1 MARRKP
7 DNPKVTEEELLQ
19 MVKREAENAIGFWTD
34 SLSDD
39 RDSALKLYFGL
50 PYGDEED
57 GRSRAISMDC
67 AQVVDWALPDLIEPF
82 VSSERIVIF
91 KPNKSQDIQYARQAT
106 DYCNFIF
113 HEDNDAFNIIYSSA
127 KDGLIQKVGV
137 VKVFWDDQTVE
148 IQETLEGVTEPGLG
162 MLEAEEDVTVDAV
175 RPEELPAFLPPPAGQ
190 EGPLQPIALHS
201 VDITRTVNEGKVAI
215 EVIPPEEFLISTR
228 AANINDADYCAHVPE
243 KTKSELIEMGFDA
256 EVVEGLETTEGEQRD
271 TDTNQGR
278 AIRFHDERSTA
289 DTTTIQTQ
297 QDKVILYEEYVKVDM
312 NDDGDTELIQ
322 VFRVG
327 NTILEWNEIDDHPF
341 ESFCPEMIPHKFFG
355 QSLVDKSSQT
365 QRTKTVLTRQLLDG
379 VYLANNP
386 QREIPED
393 AIGDD
398 TIADLLT
405 YRVGGL
411 VRTRRPGMLR
421 EIPITDR
428 STTAL
433 GAIQYFDQERE
444 VNTGITR
451 NSVGTPIDISREQ
464 TRAEVEKLD
473 RGESSRKRL
482 MARVFAETFIKPMFK
497 KMLGLVIKY
506 QDYERIVEVRGEWV
520 PMSPKHWDSAMQA
533 TTAVGL
539 GFAEKQEKL
548 QGAMNI
554 LGLQEKAIQLGMA
567 DKEQFWNSASVVVE
581 ASGLQFPELFFIP
594 PDQAQ
599 DPETPPDPALVKVQ
613 QDGQLAQMKL
623 QQEGQ
628 LDQAKLQQDGQIEMA
643 KIQQKAQLE
652 QLQMQLK
659 MRIEVAKIQME
670 NAKDEEKAQGEFML
684 AVAKAQSEF
693 ELAVEQLKT
702 ETALA
707 IREQQK
713 EIALAMRDQELK
725 SVVEVQ
731 KASMANG
738 SGITNVR
745 FGGKVG

>member
-1 MARRKP
+1 MAKRKP
-7 DNPKVTEEELLQ
+7 DNVKVSEEDLLQ
-19 MVKREAENAIGFWTD
+19 MVKRESENAVGFWTD

-39 RDSALKLYFGL
+39 RDSALKLYFGM

-57 GRSRAISMDC
+57 GRSRAISTDC

-91 KPNKSQDIQYARQAT
+91 KPNKQQDIEYARQAT
-106 DYCNFIF
+106 DYMNFIF
-113 HEDNDAFNIIYSSA
+113 TEDNDAFQIIYDVG

-137 VKVFWDDQTVE
+137 AKVFWDDQTQE
-148 IQETLEGVTEPGLG
+148 IQETLEGVTEPGIG
-162 MLEAEEDVTVDAV
+162 MLEQEDGVTVDAV
-175 RPEELPAFLPPPAGQ
+175 RPIGEQLLPPPAGQ
-190 EGPLQPIALHS
+190 EGQPQPIAFHS
-201 VDITRTVNEGKVAI
+201 VDITRTVNDGRVCIA
-215 EVIPPEEFLISTR
+215 VIPPEEFLISTR
-228 AANINDADYCAHVPE
+228 AASINDANYCAHTPE

-256 EVVEGLETTEGEQRD
+256 DLVEDLPTVEGEQRD

-289 DTTTIQTQ
+289 DTITIQTQ

-312 NDDGDTELIQ
+312 NGDGDTELIQ
-322 VFRVG
+322 VFRVA

-355 QSLVDKSSQT
+355 QSMVDKSSQT

-386 QREIPED
+386 QREIPEE

-398 TIADLLT
+398 TISDLLT

-548 QGAMNI
+548 QGAMTI
-554 LGLQEKAIQLGMA
+554 LGLQEKATQIGMA
-567 DKEQFWNSASVVVE
+567 DKEQFWNSAQVIVE

-594 PDQAQ
+594 PDKAE
-599 DPETPPDPALVKVQ
+599 DPPPQPDPAMAKVQADAQAAQAKLQ
-613 QDGQLAQMKL
+613 QDGQLA
-623 QQEGQ
+623 
-628 LDQAKLQQDGQIEMA
+628 QAKLQQDGQIEMA
-643 KIQQKAQLE
+643 KLSQKAQLE
-652 QLQMQLK
+652 QLELQLK
-659 MRIEVAKIQME
+659 MQIEVAKIQME
-670 NAKDEEKAQGEFML
+670 NATDEEKAQGDFML

-693 ELAVEQLKT
+693 ELAVTQLQK

-707 IREQQK
+707 LREQT
-713 EIALAMRDQELK
+713 LK
-725 SVVEVQ
+725 AGVEMH
-731 KASMANG
+731 KNNG
-738 SGITNVR
+738 DARITNVR
-745 FGGKVG
+745 FGGEVG